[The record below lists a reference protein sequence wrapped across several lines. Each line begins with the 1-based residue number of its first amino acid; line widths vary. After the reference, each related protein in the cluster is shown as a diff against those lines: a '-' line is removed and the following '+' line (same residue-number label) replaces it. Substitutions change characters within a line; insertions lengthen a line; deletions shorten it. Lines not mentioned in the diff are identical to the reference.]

1 MIKEQFDT
9 TVEAF
14 RQQRDEL
21 RLQLHL
27 LGMEARE
34 EWQEAERVWQRLG
47 QIVQRIRDESAHQV
61 VEMVESFRQLADEL
75 ALQYERLK
83 PMERVA
89 EGMEDLRRMRD
100 ELKLQIHLMGMEA
113 REEWEE
119 TEKDWNTLLARIEA
133 LKDKTG
139 AALDEAAEVA
149 RQLRDD
155 LAQRYRN
162 IKARLKD

>member
-14 RQQRDEL
+14 KQQRDEL

-47 QIVQRIRDESAHQV
+47 QTVQRIRDESAYQV
-61 VEMVESFRQLADEL
+61 TEMVESFRQLADEL
-75 ALQYERLK
+75 AVQYERLK
-83 PMERVA
+83 PMERAA

-100 ELKLQIHLMGMEA
+100 ELKLQTHLMGMEA
-113 REEWEE
+113 RAEWEE
-119 TEKDWNTLLARIEA
+119 AEKGWSALLARLEA
-133 LKDKTG
+133 LKDKSG
-139 AALDEAAEVA
+139 AALDEAAEAA
-149 RQLRDD
+149 RQVKED
-155 LAQRYRN
+155 LALHYRN
-162 IKARLKD
+162 IKARLKE